1 MGEEG
6 GVSDGDVEGGE
17 GERLRLEE
25 DAPDERPLLDGALE
39 AVFFLGGILSNT
51 WNAQINSQSN
61 TSSIEMR
68 LWEKWL

>member
-39 AVFFLGGILSNT
+39 VVFFLGGILQNT
-51 WNAQINSQSN
+51 WNAQTISQSN
-61 TSSIEMR
+61 TSSIETK
-68 LWEKWL
+68 L

>member
-6 GVSDGDVEGGE
+6 GVSDGDVEGSE

-25 DAPDERPLLDGALE
+25 DALDERPLLDGALE

-51 WNAQINSQSN
+51 WNAQKKFTIQYKFYRGEALGNV
-61 TSSIEMR
+61 
-68 LWEKWL
+68 